1 MSDPLSAS
9 QKNPELS
16 INKPRHPLETP
27 LEPVGPQKADQQP
40 QPSVRI
46 TPYAVSK
53 PTLTYALIV
62 INLLIFAVDWL
73 VLQNRLTDFG
83 MKINEAIVAGQYWR
97 FITPVF
103 LHANPAHVVM
113 NCISLYYIGRQVE
126 AVYGSFRFSVI
137 YILSGIA
144 GVVLSFALL
153 PNPSLGASGAIFGL
167 IGALLLFLYR
177 NRTVL
182 NTRGAIRQVVIV
194 IGIQIAAGLISQVVD
209 NAGHIGGLL
218 CGIGLG
224 WFMTPLFKIE
234 PDYTGGAKIK
244 DGSISQTVWLAAGA
258 GLLILA
264 GAGQLVITLY
274 QMGILHLTSAL
285 QP

>member
-1 MSDPLSAS
+1 MDNTMSDPLSAS
-9 QKNPELS
+9 QQYPEPPKS
-16 INKPRHPLETP
+16 PKPRHPLEGP
-27 LEPVGPQKADQQP
+27 LNGPASRPSPEQTQP
-40 QPSVRI
+40 KVRI
-46 TPYAVSK
+46 TPYPVRK

-62 INLLIFAVDWL
+62 VNLLIFAVDWL
-73 VLQNRLTDFG
+73 VLQSQLTSLG
-83 MKINEAIVAGQYWR
+83 VKINEEILVGQYWR

-126 AVYGSFRFSVI
+126 ALYGSLRFSAI

-153 PNPSLGASGAIFGL
+153 PNRSLGASGAIFGL

-182 NTRGAIRQVVIV
+182 NTRGAIQQVVIT

-209 NAGHIGGLL
+209 NAAHIGGLL

-244 DGSISQTVWLAAGA
+244 D
-258 GLLILA
+258 
-264 GAGQLVITLY
+264 
-274 QMGILHLTSAL
+274 
-285 QP
+285 